1 LTFAEFITQAP
12 LPLIWGPIAV
22 GLLVAVLPR
31 KLAIGAKVIAVL
43 VTALAA
49 AGAVGFWIDRAGSQD
64 LFLIRMPQWA
74 LAASWEGRKLFA
86 ADALSLFAAAAAGVL
101 AFLMTLYAVGFS
113 KEEDAPARRLYSG
126 ILLTLGA
133 TFGSIYAE
141 NLMVL
146 AAFWGFLGIP
156 FFLLLALG
164 RKRDEAVGAAKKA
177 LIIVGGADALLIMG
191 IALFGWALKDA
202 GGRLAIHGARV
213 STANG
218 VAAFAYVCFLT
229 AALAKAG
236 AIPLHSWIPGASAA
250 APVPVVALLPAA
262 LDKVLGIYLLA
273 RISLVMFDPSGWVSG
288 LVMSIGAVTVI
299 AAVFMALVQHDLK
312 KLLGFHAVSQVGYM
326 VLGIG
331 TGTFIGV
338 AGGLFHM
345 LNNTV
350 YKSLLFLSAGTAE
363 RKAGTSDLGKL
374 GGLAKALPVSF
385 VAALIAALAISG
397 IPPLNGFASKWM
409 VYQGLV
415 EIGKPQG
422 AGGLWIIL
430 LAAAMFGSA
439 LTLASFVKVI
449 YGVYLG
455 PRPADEGEPT
465 GKGENV
471 FTILPMAVLAIACV
485 VFGVAA
491 YALPLERAVY
501 PAVEAQGVARTTLSI
516 WSPGIATVLILV
528 GIVAGFMIYLLGTAT
543 KPRVDASYTGGE
555 VAPDLQFKG
564 TDYYE
569 TVTRIP
575 PLTSVYE
582 RASKGM
588 YDLYRWGVDLAS
600 YAGRVLSAA
609 HEGQLHR
616 YVTWM
621 LLGVVLLLWAFLKK
635 TG

>member
-1 LTFAEFITQAP
+1 LTFADFITQAP

-22 GLLVAVLPR
+22 GLLVALLPR

-49 AGAVGFWIDRAGSQD
+49 AGAVGFWINQAGSEQ
-64 LFLIRMPQWA
+64 LFLIRMPQWG
-74 LAASWEGRKLFA
+74 LAASWQGEKLFA

-164 RKRDEAVGAAKKA
+164 RKRDEAAGAAKKA
-177 LIIVGGADALLIMG
+177 LIIVGGADALLILG
-191 IALFGWALKDA
+191 IAFFGWALKDA

-397 IPPLNGFASKWM
+397 IPPLNGFVSKWM

-415 EIGKPQG
+415 EIGKSQG
-422 AGGLWIIL
+422 AGGFWIIL
-430 LAAAMFGSA
+430 LAAATFGSA

-471 FTILPMAVLAIACV
+471 FTILPMALLAIACV
-485 VFGVAA
+485 VFGVAFK
-491 YALPLERAVY
+491 LPLKWAVY
-501 PAVEAQGVARTTLSI
+501 PAVLDAGVPGEEFAGIWRSTLATGLI
-516 WSPGIATVLILV
+516 IAGL
-528 GIVAGFMIYLLGTAT
+528 AGGALLYLLGTVR

-555 VAPDLQFKG
+555 VTPDLQFKG

-582 RASKGM
+582 RAGKGM
-588 YDLYRWGVDLAS
+588 YDLYRWGVGVAS

-621 LLGVVLLLWAFLKK
+621 LLGVVVLLWAFLKK